1 MLENTKKVVD
11 HIIGENPSEA
21 KTEIENI
28 LYAKM
33 EDALELKKID
43 IASSMAEAK
52 KPKKDDEDDDEDEKD
67 PQDDGDGLD
76 PVGDED
82 DDVDNDGDSD
92 SSDEYLKNR
101 RKAVSKAIKKD
112 KAGVEESE
120 KTDAAARKAARHAR
134 HIARLSKERQ
144 MVLAKAAERKAK
156 QKQREIRN

>member
-43 IASSMAEAK
+43 IASGMAEAK
-52 KPKKDDEDDDEDEKD
+52 KPKKDDEDDEDDKD
-67 PQDDGDGLD
+67 DDGDGLD

-101 RKAVSKAIKKD
+101 RKTVSKAVKKG
-112 KAGVEESE
+112 KADVDESE
-120 KTDAAARKAARHAR
+120 KNDAAARKAGRHAK
-134 HIARLSKERQ
+134 HIARLSKERD
-144 MVLAKAAERKAK
+144 MVLAKSAERKAK
-156 QKQREIRN
+156 MKQREIRN

>member
-43 IASSMAEAK
+43 IASGMAEAK
-52 KPKKDDEDDDEDEKD
+52 KPKKDDEEDEDDKD
-67 PQDDGDGLD
+67 DDGDGLD

-112 KAGVEESE
+112 KAGVEENE

-134 HIARLSKERQ
+134 SIARLSKERQ
-144 MVLAKAAERKAK
+144 MTLARAAERKAK
-156 QKQREIRN
+156 MKQRELRK

>member
-52 KPKKDDEDDDEDEKD
+52 KPKKDDEEAEDDKD
-67 PQDDGDGLD
+67 DDGDGLD
-76 PVGDED
+76 PVGHED

>member
-52 KPKKDDEDDDEDEKD
+52 KPKKDEDDEDEKD
-67 PQDDGDGLD
+67 DDGDGLD

-92 SSDEYLKNR
+92 DSDEYLKNR

-112 KAGVEESE
+112 KAGVEENE

-134 HIARLSKERQ
+134 SIARLSKERQ
-144 MVLAKAAERKAK
+144 MTLARAAERKAK
-156 QKQREIRN
+156 MKQRELRN

>member
-43 IASSMAEAK
+43 IASGMAEAK
-52 KPKKDDEDDDEDEKD
+52 KPKKDDEEDEDEKD
-67 PQDDGDGLD
+67 DDGDGLD

-112 KAGVEESE
+112 KADVKENE

-134 HIARLSKERQ
+134 SIARLSKERQ
-144 MVLAKAAERKAK
+144 MTLARAAERKAK
-156 QKQREIRN
+156 MKQRELRK

>member
-1 MLENTKKVVD
+1 MLESTKKVVD
-11 HIIGENPSEA
+11 HIVTENPSAA
-21 KTEIENI
+21 KSEIENI

-52 KPKKDDEDDDEDEKD
+52 KPKKDEDDEDEKD
-67 PQDDGDGLD
+67 DDGDGLD

-92 SSDEYLKNR
+92 DSDEYLKNR

-112 KAGVEESE
+112 KAGVEENE

-134 HIARLSKERQ
+134 SIARLSKERQ
-144 MVLAKAAERKAK
+144 MTLARAAERKAK
-156 QKQREIRN
+156 MKQRELRN

>member
-52 KPKKDDEDDDEDEKD
+52 KPKKDDEEDEDDKD
-67 PQDDGDGLD
+67 DDGDGLD
-76 PVGDED
+76 PVGHED

-156 QKQREIRN
+156 QKQREIRK

>member
-43 IASSMAEAK
+43 IASGMAEAK
-52 KPKKDDEDDDEDEKD
+52 KPKKDDDDEDEKD
-67 PQDDGDGLD
+67 DDGDGLD
-76 PVGDED
+76 PVGHED

-101 RKAVSKAIKKD
+101 RMAVSKAIKKD
-112 KAGVEESE
+112 TAGVEENE

-134 HIARLSKERQ
+134 SIARLSKERQ
-144 MVLAKAAERKAK
+144 MTLARAAERKAK
-156 QKQREIRN
+156 MKQRELRN

>member
-52 KPKKDDEDDDEDEKD
+52 KPKKDDDEDEKD
-67 PQDDGDGLD
+67 DDGDGLD
-76 PVGDED
+76 PVGHED

-112 KAGVEESE
+112 KAGVEENE

-134 HIARLSKERQ
+134 SIARLSKERQ
-144 MVLAKAAERKAK
+144 MTLARAAERKAK
-156 QKQREIRN
+156 MKQRELRK

>member
-52 KPKKDDEDDDEDEKD
+52 KPKKDEDEDEDEKD
-67 PQDDGDGLD
+67 DDGDGLD

-112 KAGVEESE
+112 KADVKENE

-134 HIARLSKERQ
+134 SIARLSKERQ
-144 MVLAKAAERKAK
+144 MTLARAAERKAK
-156 QKQREIRN
+156 MKQRELRK

>member
-43 IASSMAEAK
+43 IASGMAEAK
-52 KPKKDDEDDDEDEKD
+52 KPKKDDEDEDEKD
-67 PQDDGDGLD
+67 DDGDGLD

-156 QKQREIRN
+156 QKQREIRK

>member
-43 IASSMAEAK
+43 IASGMAEAK
-52 KPKKDDEDDDEDEKD
+52 KPKKDDEDDEDEKD
-67 PQDDGDGLD
+67 DDGDGLD

-82 DDVDNDGDSD
+82 DDVDAD
-92 SSDEYLKNR
+92 
-101 RKAVSKAIKKD
+101 
-112 KAGVEESE
+112 
-120 KTDAAARKAARHAR
+120 
-134 HIARLSKERQ
+134 
-144 MVLAKAAERKAK
+144 
-156 QKQREIRN
+156 

>member
-52 KPKKDDEDDDEDEKD
+52 KPKKDDEDEDEKD
-67 PQDDGDGLD
+67 DDGDGLD

-112 KAGVEESE
+112 KADVKENE

-134 HIARLSKERQ
+134 SIARLSKERQ

-156 QKQREIRN
+156 QKQREIRK